1 MEKDKI
7 LDILFEIVDEREIYE
22 FAKNYAYTDEK
33 FAEQLKKKF
42 QKQLPSAKNAPTK
55 AEMLKAID
63 RCFGHEMSR
72 PSFDRYHSWEP
83 EWLDWESVGK
93 DLLRVIRQTQILAET
108 GHAELALDVVLALLD
123 RVGNEYQQE
132 WDCGRDDMDWEDLHV
147 DEMTDIIRMVFDSG
161 EVSKERQ
168 LKVCDK
174 LEQMDRLD
182 AFEDSDFYT
191 IIEDTRESLLTVEE
205 RIHIYKCHFEEAVS
219 DYAKESAAVELWD
232 YLIDHNRNAEAV
244 AFYTKNKNIHR
255 LRTQYINWLIEN
267 NELSDALLVL
277 EEGIQQAREWPGLQL
292 NWEECKLEVYEKMG
306 DKDQIANQNKKLFL
320 KGRDTMKY
328 YKNLRQLIGSKE
340 WPDELRTLLGKKD
353 FGRSAISHL
362 AEIYASEKWYDE
374 LFNLMKKAE
383 YDLLSGL
390 ERYAKHFDAD
400 QQQTLVAR
408 LEPELRRVAE
418 HQMGRENYK
427 ELVARLKRLQKC
439 CPAGKQLSNQLVSDF
454 RVKYKNRPAM
464 IDELSKYK

>member
-1 MEKDKI
+1 MKKDKI
-7 LDILFEIVDEREIYE
+7 LDSLFEIVDEHKIYE
-22 FAKNYAYTDEK
+22 FAKCYAYADEK

-42 QKQLPSAKNAPTK
+42 QKQLPSAKKAPTK
-55 AEMLKAID
+55 TEMFKAID
-63 RCFGHEMSR
+63 RCFGHEMNR

-93 DLLRVIRQTQILAET
+93 DLMRVIRQTQILAET
-108 GHAELALDVVLALLD
+108 GHAVLALDVVLALLD
-123 RVGNEYQQE
+123 RVGNEFQQE

-205 RIHIYKCHFEEAVS
+205 RIDIYRCSFEEAIS
-219 DYAKESAAVELWD
+219 DYGKESAAVELWD

-267 NELSDALLVL
+267 NEFSDALLVL

-292 NWEECKLEVYEKMG
+292 NWEERKLEVYEKMG
-306 DKDQIANQNKKLFL
+306 DKDKIVNQTKKLFL
-320 KGRDTMKY
+320 TGRDTMKY
-328 YKNLRQLIGSKE
+328 YKELRQLIDSKE
-340 WPDELRTLLGKKD
+340 WPDELRTLLGK
-353 FGRSAISHL
+353 
-362 AEIYASEKWYDE
+362 
-374 LFNLMKKAE
+374 
-383 YDLLSGL
+383 
-390 ERYAKHFDAD
+390 
-400 QQQTLVAR
+400 
-408 LEPELRRVAE
+408 
-418 HQMGRENYK
+418 
-427 ELVARLKRLQKC
+427 
-439 CPAGKQLSNQLVSDF
+439 
-454 RVKYKNRPAM
+454 
-464 IDELSKYK
+464 